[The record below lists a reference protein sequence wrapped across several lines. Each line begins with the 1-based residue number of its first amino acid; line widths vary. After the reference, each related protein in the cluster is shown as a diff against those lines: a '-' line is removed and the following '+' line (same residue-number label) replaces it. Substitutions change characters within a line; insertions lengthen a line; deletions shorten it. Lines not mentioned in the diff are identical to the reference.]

1 MKPIILANSIDLC
14 LHIYVRMVTHATE
27 LLTTGSDEAENLLR
41 DERHNLGEISLE
53 ELNRIIYAQG
63 LASHALTWQ
72 VSTFCNITE

>member
-1 MKPIILANSIDLC
+1 
-14 LHIYVRMVTHATE
+14 MVAHATE
-27 LLTTGSDEAENLLR
+27 LLTTGSDEAENLLH

-53 ELNRIIYAQG
+53 ELNRIIYAQV